1 MKQMIKEQN
10 TNTSHGS
17 CWNRFFVDPKHN
29 LRQDYSHDAWNICLN
44 EIVAY
49 FPLKME
55 IEQLK

>member
-1 MKQMIKEQN
+1 MMKEQN
-10 TNTSHGS
+10 MNTSHGS

-29 LRQDYSHDAWNICLN
+29 LGQDYSHDAWNVCLN

-49 FPLKME
+49 FSLKME